1 VRVFWEGTFWGNRD
15 PRAEW
20 EWYNEKGDHE
30 TEALQ
35 DRSED
40 DKSKDWYS
48 DEADRKV
55 KAEQGDIKDDK
66 SKAWYS
72 DEARHEATQDGIEVG
87 KSWGW
92 NDGEA
97 ARAMQ
102 VEQEHGE
109 GGESWRPEA
118 KAQQDPM
125 NGWVW
130 SGGEGPAGG
139 GNDKGSEGAP
149 AWSGH
154 RPSDDAQEA
163 AAAAPTK
170 ASESWASW
178 GVDEVGGPPDKFRLF
193 FAASG

>member
-1 VRVFWEGTFWGNRD
+1 VFWEGTFWGNRD
-15 PRAEW
+15 QRAEW
-20 EWYNEKGDHE
+20 EWYSDKGGRE
-30 TEALQ
+30 MEALQ
-35 DRSED
+35 DSIED

-55 KAEQGDIKDDK
+55 KAEQGDIEDDK
-66 SKAWYS
+66 SKDWYS
-72 DEARHEATQDGIEVG
+72 DEARHKPAQDGIEDG

-92 NDGEA
+92 NNGEA
-97 ARAMQ
+97 AREMQ
-102 VEQEHGE
+102 VEQDN
-109 GGESWRPEA
+109 GESWRPEA

-125 NGWVW
+125 NCWVW
-130 SGGEGPAGG
+130 NEQHTGD

-154 RPSDDAQEA
+154 RPSDDVQEA

-178 GVDEVGGPPDKFRLF
+178 GADEVGGPPDKFRLF
-193 FAASG
+193 FAASR